1 MQLVVDRLGQ
11 IRAIY
16 AEAIDLAVLGRPAI
30 ARASQV
36 EPDELGHWHAD
47 LGPVSGPILGP
58 FAHRSDALA
67 AELAWLEA
75 HWL

>member
-1 MQLVVDRLGQ
+1 MQLVVDPSGQ

-16 AEAIDLAVLGRPAI
+16 AEAIDLTVLGRPAI

-36 EPDELGHWHAD
+36 EPDALGRWYAD
-47 LGPVSGPILGP
+47 LRPVSGPILGP
-58 FAHRSDALA
+58 FAHRSDALD
-67 AELAWLEA
+67 AELAWLES